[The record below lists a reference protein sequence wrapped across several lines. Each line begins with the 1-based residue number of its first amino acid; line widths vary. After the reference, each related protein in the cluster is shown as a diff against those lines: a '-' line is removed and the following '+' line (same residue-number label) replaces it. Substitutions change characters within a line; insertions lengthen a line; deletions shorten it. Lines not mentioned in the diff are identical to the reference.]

1 MTELFSQLN
10 VILIVIIIVIIIT
23 IITITIFIS
32 YITSAIYASILGVY
46 GSGVSG
52 PAQKYRVALGST

>member
-32 YITSAIYASILGVY
+32 YITSAICVNPGCLWVGSLGTR
-46 GSGVSG
+46 
-52 PAQKYRVALGST
+52 PEI